1 MFRVEEEVKKIAEE
15 ILCMLVVDGYNIDIM
30 TKEEVGQLVD
40 RYLQEIYDDYLN
52 DDNYNEACVEEE
64 AYDGFESFYKN
75 FTTKVK
81 EKNIHMEEYLN

>member
-40 RYLQEIYDDYLN
+40 RYLEEIYDDYLN
-52 DDNYNEACVEEE
+52 DDNYNEACFEEE
-64 AYDGFESFYKN
+64 NYDGFESFYKN

-81 EKNIHMEEYLN
+81 EKNIHIEEYLN

>member
-52 DDNYNEACVEEE
+52 DDNYNDTCFEEE
-64 AYDGFESFYKN
+64 TYDGFESFYKN

-81 EKNIHMEEYLN
+81 GKNVHIEEYLN

>member
-15 ILCMLVVDGYNIDIM
+15 ILCMLMVDGYNIDIM

-40 RYLQEIYDDYLN
+40 RYLQEIYNDYL
-52 DDNYNEACVEEE
+52 DDSYCEASLEEE

-81 EKNIHMEEYLN
+81 EKNVHIEEYIN

>member
-15 ILCMLVVDGYNIDIM
+15 ILCMLMVDGYNIDIM

-40 RYLQEIYDDYLN
+40 RYLQEIYDDYLY
-52 DDNYNEACVEEE
+52 DDNYCEACVEEE
-64 AYDGFESFYKN
+64 TYDGFESFYKK

-81 EKNIHMEEYLN
+81 EKNIHIEEYIN

>member
-1 MFRVEEEVKKIAEE
+1 MLKVEEEVKKIAEE

-40 RYLQEIYDDYLN
+40 RYLQEIYDDYLD
-52 DDNYNEACVEEE
+52 DDNYCDACLGEET
-64 AYDGFESFYKN
+64 YDGFEGFYKN

-81 EKNIHMEEYLN
+81 EKNIHIEEYIN